1 MDDATLQA
9 LEHLN
14 QLALTPKERTRAKA
28 FFAAREA
35 DAAQL
40 AAIDTDAVERQV
52 FSQPVMDAYVN
63 PGINVLR
70 DDEPAQPFIREE
82 LLEQAPESMD
92 GYWQVPRVL
101 Q

>member
-1 MDDATLQA
+1 MDRETLLD

-14 QLALTPKERTRAKA
+14 QLSLTPEEQDEMLA

-35 DAAQL
+35 DWDAL
-40 AAIDTDAVERQV
+40 ADIDTDDVERMV
-52 FSQPVMDAYVN
+52 HVRPMV
-63 PGINVLR
+63 NVLR
-70 DDEPAQPFIREE
+70 EDVPAQPFDRED
-82 LLEQAPESMD
+82 LLAQAPESMD

>member
-1 MDDATLQA
+1 MDRDTLVD

-14 QLALTPKERTRAKA
+14 QLALTPEEQDQMLA

-35 DAAQL
+35 DWEALAQ
-40 AAIDTDAVERQV
+40 IDTDNVERMV
-52 FSQPVMDAYVN
+52 HVRPM
-63 PGINVLR
+63 INVLR
-70 DDEPAQPFIREE
+70 DDVPSQPFSRED
-82 LLEQAPESMD
+82 LLAQAPESMD

>member
-1 MDDATLQA
+1 MDDATLEA
-9 LEHLN
+9 LERLN
-14 QLALTPKERTRAKA
+14 QLRLTPEERARMQA

-52 FSQPVMDAYVN
+52 FSQPIMDAFVT
-63 PGINVLR
+63 PRINVLR
-70 DDEPAQPFIREE
+70 DDEPDQIYPRED
-82 LLEQAPESMD
+82 LLAQAPESMD

>member
-1 MDDATLQA
+1 MDRDTLVG

-14 QLALTPKERTRAKA
+14 QLALTPEEQEDMLA

-35 DAAQL
+35 DWETL
-40 AAIDTDAVERQV
+40 AHIDTADVERMV
-52 FSQPVMDAYVN
+52 HVRPME
-63 PGINVLR
+63 NVLR
-70 DDEPAQPFIREE
+70 EDVPAQPFSRAD
-82 LLEQAPESMD
+82 LLAQAPESMD

>member
-1 MDDATLQA
+1 MDRDTLVG

-14 QLALTPKERTRAKA
+14 QLALTPEEQENMLA

-35 DAAQL
+35 DWEALAQV
-40 AAIDTDAVERQV
+40 DTADVERMV
-52 FSQPVMDAYVN
+52 HVRPMV
-63 PGINVLR
+63 NVLR
-70 DDEPAQPFIREE
+70 EDVPSQPFSRDD
-82 LLEQAPESMD
+82 LLAQAPESMD

>member
-1 MDDATLQA
+1 MDRDTLLG

-14 QLALTPKERTRAKA
+14 QLALTPEEQDGMLA

-35 DAAQL
+35 DWEALAQV
-40 AAIDTDAVERQV
+40 DTENVERMV
-52 FSQPVMDAYVN
+52 HVRPMVNVMREDVPSQPFA
-63 PGINVLR
+63 
-70 DDEPAQPFIREE
+70 RED

>member
-1 MDDATLQA
+1 MDRNALLG

-14 QLALTPKERTRAKA
+14 QLALTPEEQDEMLA

-35 DAAQL
+35 DWESL
-40 AAIDTDAVERQV
+40 AHVDTANVERMV
-52 FSQPVMDAYVN
+52 HVRPMV
-63 PGINVLR
+63 NVLR
-70 DDEPAQPFIREE
+70 EDVAAQPFSRED

>member
-1 MDDATLQA
+1 MDRDTLVG

-14 QLALTPKERTRAKA
+14 QLALTPEEQEDMLA

-35 DAAQL
+35 DWETL
-40 AAIDTDAVERQV
+40 AGIDTANVERMV
-52 FSQPVMDAYVN
+52 HVRPMV
-63 PGINVLR
+63 NVLR
-70 DDEPAQPFIREE
+70 EDIPSQPFSRDD
-82 LLEQAPESMD
+82 LLAQAPEFMD